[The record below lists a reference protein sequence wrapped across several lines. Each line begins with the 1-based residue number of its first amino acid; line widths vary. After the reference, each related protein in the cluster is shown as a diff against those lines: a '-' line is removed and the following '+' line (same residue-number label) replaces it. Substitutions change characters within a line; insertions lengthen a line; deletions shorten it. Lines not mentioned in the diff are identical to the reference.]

1 MTSREFYNHD
11 KKERLVSRAK
21 FKMIYII
28 VCAVLF
34 LPTIFPLFALG
45 NHAEPILLGLPFS
58 FFWVL
63 LWVVLVGVS
72 VVVLYFVDPDN
83 KVSHTSTNEAR

>member
-1 MTSREFYNHD
+1 M
-11 KKERLVSRAK
+11 SRAK
-21 FKMIYII
+21 FKMIYIT

-45 NHAEPILLGLPFS
+45 NRAEPIVVGLPFS

-63 LWVVLVGVS
+63 LWVVLVGIS
-72 VVVLYFVDPDN
+72 VVALYFFDPDN
-83 KVSHTSTNEAR
+83 KVSRTSTSEAR